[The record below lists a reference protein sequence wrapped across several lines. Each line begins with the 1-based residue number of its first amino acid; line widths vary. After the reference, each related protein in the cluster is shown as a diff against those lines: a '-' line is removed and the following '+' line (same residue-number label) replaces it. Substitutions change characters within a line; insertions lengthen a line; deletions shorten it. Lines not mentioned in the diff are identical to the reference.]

1 MSIITLDIE
10 IIFAI
15 RHSIQRRISNVFH
28 RSLALGRMDDIYIK
42 IATGKTTEF
51 LTIVDMEAIVRFY
64 AMSIIVSF
72 IEIVHIIPLDRE
84 TKNAINFAASLLY
97 IFTNLRISNIASVSP
112 REIVIPLEHRLAFGI
127 DGSNQRAKIC
137 GQSIL
142 KISLNRNSI
151 RKNLLNEFFN
161 ANGSHAREIL
171 GLIRSFRGQ
180 CFKGISWSIHRG
192 PSITISK
199 QDICNLDVIQ
209 RSITT
214 TQRIQITHIRNIF
227 LRLFKHSLGENG
239 LRTLVVCGSNNS
251 FVGPHSTIQITAA
264 RDIKQQSADRRI

>member
-28 RSLALGRMDDIYIK
+28 RSLTLGRMDDIYIK
-42 IATGKTTEF
+42 IAAGKTTEF

-64 AMSIIVSF
+64 AMSIIVGL
-72 IEIVHIIPLDRE
+72 IIVAHIIPLDRE
-84 TKNAINFAASLLY
+84 TENAINFAASLLY
-97 IFTNLRISNIASVSP
+97 IFTNLRISNIASISP
-112 REIVIPLEHRLAFGI
+112 REVIIPLEHRLAFWI
-127 DGSNQRAKIC
+127 DGSNQRAEIC

-171 GLIRSFRGQ
+171 GLIRSLCAQ
-180 CFKGISWSIHRG
+180 CFKRIGRSIHRD

-209 RSITT
+209 RGIAT
-214 TQRIQITHIRNIF
+214 TQRIQIAHIRNIF
-227 LRLFKHSLGENG
+227 LRLFKHFLGENR
-239 LRTLVVCGSNNS
+239 LRALVVCGSNNS
-251 FVGPHSTIQITAA
+251 FVGPHSTIQIAAA
-264 RDIKQQSADRRI
+264 RDIRQQSADRRI